1 MTEIQ
6 AAAPPVIG
14 VVDDDDSLCRSV
26 SRLFRASGYRC
37 VTYHS
42 AEAFLGDQA
51 RSLVDCLVVD
61 VQLDGMSGIDLLQRL
76 PSTGLHT
83 PVVLM
88 TAQESRRGDN
98 VDDLVNGATT
108 VRKSASGE
116 ELLRAVREKLQRFFG
131 GGHHV

>member
-1 MTEIQ
+1 MTEVQ
-6 AAAPPVIG
+6 VTSPPLIG

-42 AEAFLGDQA
+42 AEAFLGDQG

-76 PSTGLHT
+76 PSAGLRT

-88 TAQESRRGDN
+88 TAQESRPGDN